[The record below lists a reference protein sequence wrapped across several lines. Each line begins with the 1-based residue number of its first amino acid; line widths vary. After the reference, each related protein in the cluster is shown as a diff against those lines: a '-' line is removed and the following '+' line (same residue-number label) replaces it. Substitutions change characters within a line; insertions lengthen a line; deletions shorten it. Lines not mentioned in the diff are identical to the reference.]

1 MNINPINRINT
12 QNINIKGSS
21 QEVCDTNTNGL
32 KQEDKLI
39 KELDKMSMINNVNI
53 GKKDYELNLSHEE
66 LEKRTHKDYLTTKK
80 MLAADAPEYLE
91 LAEGDKEALK
101 HLVKAALVL
110 DKINMQLDNPNNL
123 PFKEYLEKEIA
134 NGNEDAKLTKILFDA
149 QKGVCSLDRESN
161 MIELA
166 KGVSMRPG
174 KGVYPQDLEKEEF
187 HRILINM
194 LKEGKVD
201 EVAKILNQRSVVERA
216 GNELVATDY
225 VDKFRDDFA
234 YMASELEKAAEVST
248 NTDFNEFLKLQVKAL
263 RTADP
268 MLDAYADK
276 KWATL
281 QDTPLEFTITREN
294 YSDELTET
302 VVENPALKI
311 LLDENGIVPVAKDF
325 LGGRVGIVNKKGTE
339 AILNVKKFL
348 PLMAQNMPFK
358 DDYIQNITPDSKDS
372 KQTMVD
378 ADLVAVTGD
387 VGEFRAGITLAEN
400 LPNDDKL
407 SIKELDGGRRNVYH
421 RQIRLITSDD
431 AREKMKKRLDATLNP
446 ELHKYYND
454 EADHWFTVGHENGH
468 SLGPKSGTEG
478 LGKYKS
484 IIEENKADMV
494 SLAMLDILTEA
505 GMYTPEQR
513 KQIIVTYA
521 ADNMMT
527 SKPTMSQAHRV
538 RSVMQNYYFIKE
550 GAMEISKDGILDVNI
565 DKMVP
570 TARKM
575 LEEIIQVQ
583 MKGDF
588 SKAEKYVTDY
598 FVWTPEMEKMAEN
611 IKRVS
616 KTLNGKVES
625 PLADELLKS

>member
-1 MNINPINRINT
+1 MEINPLNNIAGIN
-12 QNINIKGSS
+12 
-21 QEVCDTNTNGL
+21 L
-32 KQEDKLI
+32 KSLKKSTEPEPQKSVDKSENLI

-53 GKKDYELNLSHEE
+53 GKKDYELNLSMEE

-80 MLAADAPEYLE
+80 MLAVDAPEYLE
-91 LAEGDKEALK
+91 LEEGDKEALK
-101 HLVKAALVL
+101 HLVKAAVVL
-110 DKINMQLDNPNNL
+110 DKVNMQLDNPNNL
-123 PFKEYLEKEIA
+123 PFKEYLEAEIA
-134 NGNEDAKLTKILFDA
+134 KGNEQAKLTKILFDA

-161 MIELA
+161 MIELI
-166 KGVSMRPG
+166 KGVSERPG
-174 KGVYPQDLEKEEF
+174 KGVYPQDLEKDEF
-187 HRILINM
+187 HAILIKM
-194 LKEGKVD
+194 LKDGKVD
-201 EVAKILNQRSVVERA
+201 DVAKILNQRSVVERV

-225 VDKFRDDFA
+225 VDKFKDDFA
-234 YMASELEKAAEVST
+234 YMASELEKAAETST
-248 NTDFNEFLKLQVKAL
+248 NADFNEFLILQAKAL

-302 VVENPALKI
+302 VVENSELKA
-311 LLDENGIVPVAKDF
+311 LLDENGIIPVAKDF
-325 LGGRVGIVNKKGTE
+325 LGGRVGIINKKGTD
-339 AILNVKKFL
+339 AILGVKNYL

-358 DDYIQNITPDSKDS
+358 DDYIQNISPDKES

-421 RQIRLITSDD
+421 RQIRLITSED
-431 AREKMKKRLDATLNP
+431 AREKMKKRLAATVNP
-446 ELHKYYND
+446 ELHQYYND

-484 IIEENKADMV
+484 IIEENKADMI
-494 SLAMLDILTEA
+494 SLAMLDVLTEA

-527 SKPTMSQAHRV
+527 SKPTLSQAHRV

-550 GAMEISKDGILDVNI
+550 GAMEISPEGILNVDI
-565 DKMVP
+565 EKMVP

-588 SKAEKYVTDY
+588 SKGEKYVLDN
-598 FVWTPEMEKMAEN
+598 FVWTPEMETMAQN
-611 IKRVS
+611 IKKVS

-625 PLADELLKS
+625 PLADKLLES

>member
-1 MNINPINRINT
+1 MEINPINNITGIN
-12 QNINIKGSS
+12 
-21 QEVCDTNTNGL
+21 L
-32 KQEDKLI
+32 KSLKKSTEPEPQKSVDKSENLI

-53 GKKDYELNLSHEE
+53 GKKDYELNLSMEE

-80 MLAADAPEYLE
+80 MLAVDAPEYLE
-91 LAEGDKEALK
+91 LEEGDKEALK
-101 HLVKAALVL
+101 HLVKAAVVL
-110 DKINMQLDNPNNL
+110 DKVNMQLDNPNNL
-123 PFKEYLEKEIA
+123 PFKEYLEAEIA
-134 NGNEDAKLTKILFDA
+134 KGNEQAKLTKILFDA
-149 QKGVCSLDRESN
+149 QKGICSLDRESN
-161 MIELA
+161 MIELV
-166 KGVSMRPG
+166 KGISEQPG
-174 KGVYPQDLEKEEF
+174 KGVYPQDLEKDEF
-187 HRILINM
+187 HAILIKM
-194 LKEGKVD
+194 LKDGKVD
-201 EVAKILNQRSVVERA
+201 DVAKILNQRSVVERV

-225 VDKFRDDFA
+225 VDKFKDDFA
-234 YMASELEKAAEVST
+234 YMASELEKAAETST
-248 NTDFNEFLKLQVKAL
+248 NADFNEFLILQAKAL

-302 VVENPALKI
+302 VVENPELKA
-311 LLDENGIVPVAKDF
+311 LLDENGIIPVAKDF
-325 LGGRVGIVNKKGTE
+325 LGGRVGIINKKGTD
-339 AILNVKKFL
+339 AILGVKNYL

-358 DDYIQNITPDSKDS
+358 DDYIQNISPDRES

-421 RQIRLITSDD
+421 RQIRLITSED
-431 AREKMKKRLDATLNP
+431 AREKMKKRLAATVNP
-446 ELHKYYND
+446 ELHQYYND

-484 IIEENKADMV
+484 IIEENKADMI
-494 SLAMLDILTEA
+494 SLAMLDVLTEA

-527 SKPTMSQAHRV
+527 SKPTLSQAHRV

-550 GAMEISKDGILDVNI
+550 GAMEISPEGILNVDI
-565 DKMVP
+565 EKMVP

-588 SKAEKYVTDY
+588 SKGEKYVLDN
-598 FVWTPEMEKMAEN
+598 FVWTPEMETMAQN
-611 IKRVS
+611 IKKVS

-625 PLADELLKS
+625 PLADKLLES

>member
-1 MNINPINRINT
+1 MNINPINQI
-12 QNINIKGSS
+12 S
-21 QEVCDTNTNGL
+21 TNYLNFKNNKSNAVNKTDGCPDG
-32 KQEDKLI
+32 EKLV
-39 KELDKMSMINNVNI
+39 KELDKMSIINNVNI

-80 MLAADAPEYLE
+80 MLAADAPEYLG
-91 LAEGDKEALK
+91 LADGDKEALK
-101 HLVKAALVL
+101 HLVRAAVVL
-110 DKINMQLDNPNNL
+110 DKVNMQLDNPNNL
-123 PFKEYLEKEIA
+123 PFKEYLEKEIEK
-134 NGNEDAKLTKILFDA
+134 GNEDAKLTKILFDA

-166 KGVSMRPG
+166 KGVSMRAG
-174 KGVYPQDLEKEEF
+174 KGVYPQDLEKDEF
-187 HRILINM
+187 HQILINM

-248 NTDFNEFLKLQVKAL
+248 NADFNEFLKLQAKAL

-276 KWATL
+276 KWAAL

-302 VVENPALKI
+302 VVENPELKK

-325 LGGRVGIVNKKGTE
+325 LGGRVGIINKKGTD

-358 DDYIQNITPDSKDS
+358 DDYIQNINPDGQES

-421 RQIRLITSDD
+421 RQIRLITSED

-484 IIEENKADMV
+484 IIEENKADMI
-494 SLAMLDILTEA
+494 SLAMLDVLTEA

-550 GAMEISKDGILDVNI
+550 GAMEISKDGVLNVNI

-583 MKGDF
+583 MKGEF

-611 IKRVS
+611 IKKVS
-616 KTLNGKVES
+616 KTLNGRVEA
-625 PLADELLKS
+625 PLADKLLSE